1 MSNAGPGNFGMAD
14 QDSGRPLDGKVV
26 VLENGTEWAVLEY
39 EGAGRYLV
47 KSADHHKAVL
57 GSVSD
62 LLVMGLADPGGARYR
77 VYYPAGETADV
88 RTPEKVAIRLGG
100 HQAVLRDG
108 KPSSGND
115 PRTRDASR

>member
-1 MSNAGPGNFGMAD
+1 MSNLEMTG

-26 VLENGTEWAVLEY
+26 VLENGADWAVLEY
-39 EGAGRYLV
+39 ERAGRYLV
-47 KSADHHKAVL
+47 KSADHHEAVL

-62 LLVMGLADPGGARYR
+62 LLVMGLADPGAARYR

-100 HQAVLRDG
+100 HQAVFRDG
-108 KPSSGND
+108 QPCSGNE

>member
-1 MSNAGPGNFGMAD
+1 VSEGFGNSGPAGP
-14 QDSGRPLDGKVV
+14 DSGRPLDGKVV
-26 VLENGTEWAVLEY
+26 VLENGAEWAVLEY

-47 KSADHHKAVL
+47 KSAGHDKAVL

-62 LLVMGLADPGGARYR
+62 LLAMGLAGSGAARYR

-100 HQAVLRDG
+100 QQAVFRD
-108 KPSSGND
+108 S
-115 PRTRDASR
+115 A

>member
-1 MSNAGPGNFGMAD
+1 MSNAEPGNFATTG

-39 EGAGRYLV
+39 ERAGRYLV

-62 LLVMGLADPGGARYR
+62 LLVMGLADAGAARYR

-88 RTPEKVAIRLGG
+88 RTPEKIAIRLGG
-100 HQAVLRDG
+100 HQAVFRDSQ
-108 KPSSGND
+108 PCSGND
-115 PRTRDASR
+115 RHTRDASR